1 MVERSAKRKREE
13 ERGGASISRITN
25 KIKNP
30 ILDAAGSIG
39 SGTTKGPF
47 VPPIGDSPLK
57 EKKKREKERDRD
69 RDRDREKGKG
79 KRKEKKI
86 KVRVRKR
93 SQRLFAGRR
102 RMSLEGQKQFAG

>member
-39 SGTTKGPF
+39 SGATKGAF

-69 RDRDREKGKG
+69 RDREKGKG
-79 KRKEKKI
+79 ERKEN
-86 KVRVRKR
+86 
-93 SQRLFAGRR
+93 QG
-102 RMSLEGQKQFAG
+102 